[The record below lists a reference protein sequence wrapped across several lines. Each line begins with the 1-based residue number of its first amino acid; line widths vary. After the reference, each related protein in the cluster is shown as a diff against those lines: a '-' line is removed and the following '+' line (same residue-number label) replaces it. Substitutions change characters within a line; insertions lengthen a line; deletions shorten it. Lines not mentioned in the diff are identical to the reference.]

1 MSQIVRRCILI
12 NGTMGAG
19 KTTVCKELMRLLPH
33 SAFLDGDWCWYSDPF
48 TVNDRTKEMVLQNIG
63 FVLSNFLRCPDYQNI
78 LFCWVMDRQ
87 EILDEVIRRIRPA
100 LDDAQAQLFCVT
112 LSVTSQALRRAQRDI
127 DAGLLPAGILWSAA
141 LRGCRCTGSCPP
153 GRWMSPTFLPS
164 RRRRADSSL
173 VGIALHLYPVLREKL
188 HPNVQLFLEEY
199 KMRKIKRPIS
209 RFVSDRKSVFFC
221 GDKMEA
227 QRICFLLT
235 SAAGGKRPARER

>member
-87 EILDEVIRRIRPA
+87 EILDEVIRRHPNPRSTTRRRSFSASPSQSPRRRCA
-100 LDDAQAQLFCVT
+100 RGCRG
-112 LSVTSQALRRAQRDI
+112 TSTPVCASR
-127 DAGLLPAGILWSAA
+127 ILWSAA

-164 RRRRADSSL
+164 RRRGRFFACWNSPSPIPRFEGKVASKRATFP
-173 VGIALHLYPVLREKL
+173 GRIQNEKNKKTDF
-188 HPNVQLFLEEY
+188 P
-199 KMRKIKRPIS
+199 
-209 RFVSDRKSVFFC
+209 FC
-221 GDKMEA
+221 E
-227 QRICFLLT
+227 
-235 SAAGGKRPARER
+235 

>member
-1 MSQIVRRCILI
+1 MSQSVRRCILV

-112 LSVTSQALRRAQRDI
+112 LSVTSQALRQRLQRDI
-127 DAGLLPAGILWSAA
+127 DAGLRQPDIVERSLARLPLYRELST
-141 LRGCRCTGSCPP
+141 RKVDVS
-153 GRWMSPTFLPS
+153 
-164 RRRRADSSL
+164 D
-173 VGIALHLYPVLREKL
+173 LYPEQAARAVLRL
-188 HPNVQLFLEEY
+188 LE
-199 KMRKIKRPIS
+199 
-209 RFVSDRKSVFFC
+209 
-221 GDKMEA
+221 
-227 QRICFLLT
+227 
-235 SAAGGKRPARER
+235 

>member
-48 TVNDRTKEMVLQNIG
+48 TVNDRTREMVLQNIG

-100 LDDAQAQLFCVT
+100 LDDSQAQLFCVT
-112 LSVTSQALRRAQRDI
+112 LSVTSQALRQRLQRDI
-127 DAGLLPAGILWSAA
+127 DAGLRQPDIVERSLARLP
-141 LRGCRCTGSCPP
+141 
-153 GRWMSPTFLPS
+153 
-164 RRRRADSSL
+164 
-173 VGIALHLYPVLREKL
+173 LYREL
-188 HPNVQLFLEEY
+188 ST
-199 KMRKIKRPIS
+199 R
-209 RFVSDRKSVFFC
+209 
-221 GDKMEA
+221 
-227 QRICFLLT
+227 
-235 SAAGGKRPARER
+235 

>member
-1 MSQIVRRCILI
+1 M
-12 NGTMGAG
+12 GTMGAG

-78 LFCWVMDRQ
+78 LFWVMDRQ

-100 LDDAQAQLFCVT
+100 LDDSQAQLFCVT
-112 LSVTSQALRRAQRDI
+112 LSVTPQVLRGCRGTSTPVCASR
-127 DAGLLPAGILWSAA
+127 ILWSAA

-164 RRRRADSSL
+164 RRRGRFFACWNSPSPIPRFEGKVASKRATFP
-173 VGIALHLYPVLREKL
+173 GRIQNEKNKKTDF
-188 HPNVQLFLEEY
+188 P
-199 KMRKIKRPIS
+199 
-209 RFVSDRKSVFFC
+209 FC
-221 GDKMEA
+221 E
-227 QRICFLLT
+227 
-235 SAAGGKRPARER
+235 

>member
-112 LSVTSQALRRAQRDI
+112 LSVTPQALRQRLQRDI
-127 DAGLLPAGILWSAA
+127 DAGLRQPDIVERSLARLPLYRELSTRKVDVSDLSTEQIGLFLRRQNGSSADLFFA
-141 LRGCRCTGSCPP
+141 NERSRRQATCARTLTPDSQKPTTRLGAASC
-153 GRWMSPTFLPS
+153 
-164 RRRRADSSL
+164 RRRAEPTSN
-173 VGIALHLYPVLREKL
+173 P
-188 HPNVQLFLEEY
+188 
-199 KMRKIKRPIS
+199 
-209 RFVSDRKSVFFC
+209 RFGLC
-221 GDKMEA
+221 
-227 QRICFLLT
+227 
-235 SAAGGKRPARER
+235 

>member
-19 KTTVCKELMRLLPH
+19 KTTVCKELMRRLPP
-33 SAFLDGDWCWYSDPF
+33 SAFLDGDWCWYSDSF

-112 LSVTSQALRRAQRDI
+112 LSVTSQVLRQRLQRDV
-127 DAGLLPAGILWSAA
+127 DAGLRQPDIVERSLARLPLYRELSTRKVDVSNLSPEQAA
-141 LRGCRCTGSCPP
+141 Q
-153 GRWMSPTFLPS
+153 
-164 RRRRADSSL
+164 A
-173 VGIALHLYPVLREKL
+173 VLRL
-188 HPNVQLFLEEY
+188 LE
-199 KMRKIKRPIS
+199 
-209 RFVSDRKSVFFC
+209 
-221 GDKMEA
+221 
-227 QRICFLLT
+227 
-235 SAAGGKRPARER
+235 